1 MMSPYSRLFVIS
13 SLLYLLVGALMG
25 TVMASFPTWK
35 TIIHFPHAHTMAIGW
50 ISMMIFGLAYHVI
63 PRFASSPLV
72 PDHYQRLHLWL
83 ANIGM
88 MGMITVPLLQNIFYD
103 SSLPWNL
110 LFFVFGLLQFLGI
123 LIFVKNMLLALKFGP
138 TKFLK
143 SMPCCSSCVDEPS
156 NTQFKR

>member
-63 PRFASSPLV
+63 PRFSGSPLIS
-72 PDHYQRLHLWL
+72 DCFQKLHWWL

-88 MGMITVPLLQNIFYD
+88 IGMMI
-103 SSLPWNL
+103 LPI
-110 LFFVFGLLQFLGI
+110 LQFFFYPYLPPY
-123 LIFVKNMLLALKFGP
+123 LDY
-138 TKFLK
+138 K
-143 SMPCCSSCVDEPS
+143 STP
-156 NTQFKR
+156 